1 MDSSETRIVSHWL
14 CNPAF
19 VTYRYWREIA
29 RAVAWGIES
38 ESPGL
43 QAGAKRQ
50 KAVRLLAE
58 RLQEGFRTESA
69 WPCSDFDLYR
79 ELINAALDNI
89 DWPRVA
95 DTLLAEYGKRA
106 RRKGPE
112 EFRPGLFPQP
122 SIKAQG

>member
-1 MDSSETRIVSHWL
+1 MDSSETRIISRWL

-19 VTYRYWREIA
+19 VAYGYWREIA
-29 RAVAWGIES
+29 RAVAWGVES

-43 QAGAKRQ
+43 PASVKRLE
-50 KAVRLLAE
+50 AVRLLAA
-58 RLQEGFRTESA
+58 RLQAGFRAESS

-89 DWPRVA
+89 DWRRVA

-106 RRKGPE
+106 RSKEAKVLAG
-112 EFRPGLFPQP
+112 GSTPQP
-122 SIKAQG
+122 SIKAQA